1 MRKKIIMGNWKMNGS
16 AASIVELLTNL
27 KALQSQT
34 PKADSVV
41 FPPSI
46 YIPLVQS
53 HLTNT
58 SIAWGAQN
66 VYPKDQGAYTGE
78 VSAPMLKDFGCRY
91 VLVGHSER
99 RQLFHET
106 ENFVANKFHHVKD
119 HDMIPVLCVGET
131 EEQRQQG
138 LTEQV
143 LSQQLDAVAHLN
155 GDAFKNS
162 IVAYEPVWSIGTG
175 KTASLEQVQ
184 AVHHYIRGFVAKN
197 NQDHAEVLQIIYG
210 GSVTADNAAEFFKL
224 PDVDGVLV
232 GGASLNAQSFVDIIK
247 CTN

>member
-66 VYPKDQGAYTGE
+66 VYPKDQGGACDSCAELERADRTGTQ
-78 VSAPMLKDFGCRY
+78 DCRRGACLRPGY
-91 VLVGHSER
+91 RGAGR
-99 RQLFHET
+99 R
-106 ENFVANKFHHVKD
+106 
-119 HDMIPVLCVGET
+119 
-131 EEQRQQG
+131 
-138 LTEQV
+138 
-143 LSQQLDAVAHLN
+143 
-155 GDAFKNS
+155 
-162 IVAYEPVWSIGTG
+162 
-175 KTASLEQVQ
+175 
-184 AVHHYIRGFVAKN
+184 
-197 NQDHAEVLQIIYG
+197 
-210 GSVTADNAAEFFKL
+210 
-224 PDVDGVLV
+224 
-232 GGASLNAQSFVDIIK
+232 GA
-247 CTN
+247 